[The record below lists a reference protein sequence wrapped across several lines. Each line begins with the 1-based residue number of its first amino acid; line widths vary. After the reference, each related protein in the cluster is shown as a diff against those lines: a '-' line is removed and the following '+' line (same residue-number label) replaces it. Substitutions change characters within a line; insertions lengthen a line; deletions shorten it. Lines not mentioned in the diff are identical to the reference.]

1 MFILFP
7 KKYTCCV
14 FQIYLWLQSER
25 GADSSWTMYFGQTF
39 YWYSWNRL
47 NYFFL
52 PSQLDHRKIGSC
64 TFYYYFPICNGNM
77 GQNLLN
83 LLQQT
88 WPRGLAAQY
97 CLGGTSTNLMS
108 QKMNAFAIKLSGLDL
123 LYEMQ
128 YFFFLSSAVYLH
140 SERCELGWTLVW
152 SFSSKKGGGGE

>member
-1 MFILFP
+1 
-7 KKYTCCV
+7 
-14 FQIYLWLQSER
+14 
-25 GADSSWTMYFGQTF
+25 
-39 YWYSWNRL
+39 
-47 NYFFL
+47 
-52 PSQLDHRKIGSC
+52 
-64 TFYYYFPICNGNM
+64 M

-97 CLGGTSTNLMS
+97 CLGGISTNLMS

-140 SERCELGWTLVW
+140 SERCELG
-152 SFSSKKGGGGE
+152 